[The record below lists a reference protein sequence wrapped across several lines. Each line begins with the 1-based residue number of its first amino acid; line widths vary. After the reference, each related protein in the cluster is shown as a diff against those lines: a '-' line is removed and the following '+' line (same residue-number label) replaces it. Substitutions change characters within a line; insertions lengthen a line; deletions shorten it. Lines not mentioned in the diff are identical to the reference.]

1 MACAADIYVIF
12 EESNVRY
19 MKKIAP
25 FVALFLL
32 SMLLMQFV
40 WAVSEPG
47 QQQGLSAEKVNLA
60 LRRTADLLLKESG
73 DSTSRIPP
81 VEKVTSNTWLLR
93 LERSFNYDLLPTI
106 LQSSFELHS
115 IKGDYDVAVLRCFDG
130 TLELGYN
137 YEDFSQANSA
147 TCGGRAMEAG
157 CYNIQITFPGLEQPG
172 GNLPFMGWFFAAA
185 LAIVLYSLR
194 RKWSRAPAGKTT
206 AAQAE
211 TDWLHFAGSRL
222 DVANLLLFCG
232 NVRHQLTYREAKLL
246 HLFAQ
251 HPNQVLERSF
261 ILDNVWADEGI
272 LVGRSVDMFVSRLRK
287 MLRDDPSV
295 QLVAVH
301 GVGYRMEVAQA

>member
-1 MACAADIYVIF
+1 
-12 EESNVRY
+12 

-25 FVALFLL
+25 FAALFLL

-81 VEKVTSNTWLLR
+81 VEKVTSNIWLLR
-93 LERSFNYDLLPTI
+93 LERGFNYDLLPSM
-106 LQSSFELHS
+106 LQSSFELHGIS
-115 IKGDYDVAVLRCFDG
+115 GDYDVAVLRCFDG

-137 YEDFSQANSA
+137 YGDFSQTSSA
-147 TCGGRAMEAG
+147 TCGGRTMEAG
-157 CYNIQITFPGLEQPG
+157 CYNIQVTFSGLKQPG
-172 GNLPFMGWFFAAA
+172 GNLPLMGWFFAAA

-194 RKWSRAPAGKTT
+194 RKWSRAPAKKTT
-206 AAQAE
+206 AAQTE
-211 TDWLHFAGSRL
+211 TDWLYFAKSRL

-232 NVRHQLTYREAKLL
+232 TVRHQLTYREAKLL

-287 MLRDDPSV
+287 MLRDDPTV

-301 GVGYRMEVAQA
+301 GVGYRMEVASA